1 MPHGP
6 TQFRSTVIKPYYKD
20 DSSEPLQEAPE
31 EAPEDAP
38 EENHDQRAPEGDY
51 DPDIIVV
58 DVPQLRRG
66 RGRPKGSRNRQYLV
80 NFGEQ
85 FVTAIKNRVEL
96 SIAFMTAKERADF
109 ELAKQLQK
117 EGCIIT
123 PGAPF

>member
-20 DSSEPLQEAPE
+20 DSYEPVQD
-31 EAPEDAP
+31 APEDAP

-51 DPDIIVV
+51 DPDTIVV

-80 NFGEQ
+80 DFEEQ
-85 FVTAIKNRVEL
+85 FVTTIESRVEL
-96 SIAFMTAKERADF
+96 SIAFITAKEKANFKLIR
-109 ELAKQLQK
+109 
-117 EGCIIT
+117 
-123 PGAPF
+123 